1 MLIVV
6 LSKGRVCPS
15 ISMFFIASLH
25 FYNPSLI
32 LNKVENIV
40 FLSSVLDVI
49 W

>member
-1 MLIVV
+1 MLIAV
-6 LSKGRVCPS
+6 LSKGRVYPS
-15 ISMFFIASLH
+15 ISVFFSASLH

-32 LNKVENIV
+32 RNKVENIV

>member
-1 MLIVV
+1 MLIAV
-6 LSKGRVCPS
+6 LLKGHVCPS
-15 ISMFFIASLH
+15 VSMFFTASLH
-25 FYNPSLI
+25 IYNPSLI